1 VTEARLKNLRAEI
14 DRLDDEILSLL
25 NRRAQAVIEVGKIK
39 SERNLRF
46 YVPER
51 EVEILR
57 RISAGNPGPFPNDAL
72 KAVYREIIS
81 ASLALEKPLS
91 VAFLGPRATFTHL
104 ACLKH
109 FGESAVY
116 IPQINVSEVFDA
128 VERDVADFGV
138 VPIENSSEG
147 IVSNTLDMFVDHNL
161 LISGEIL
168 VEVAHD
174 LLSVTG
180 DLEHVRK
187 VYSHPHAISQC
198 RGGSSG
204 TCAPS
209 PYSTWRAPGGGG
221 AGGGRPVGAAIA
233 GRRRPRST
241 ASEHPEADPGQHEQL
256 YPFHHHREDR
266 AEADRQRQDVDP
278 VRREGR
284 GRGPPSYAGAV
295 REVPGQPHQDRIPAR
310 QDKGV
315 GIPLLPRHGG
325 AHLGRA
331 GGEGRGRAPDAG
343 PILENPGILSPG
355 HLTAPPLFR
364 RHFRQGDRRR
374 ADS

>member
-1 VTEARLKNLRAEI
+1 MTEARLKELRAEI

-39 SERNLRF
+39 SDRNLRF

-109 FGESAVY
+109 FGESADYV
-116 IPQINVSEVFDA
+116 PQINVSEVFDA
-128 VERDVADFGV
+128 VERGVADFGV

-147 IVSNTLDMFVDHNL
+147 IVSNTLDMFVDHSL
-161 LISGEIL
+161 LICGEIL

-180 DLEHVRK
+180 DIEHVKK
-187 VYSHPHAISQC
+187 VYSHPHAIAQC
-198 RGGSSG
+198 RGWLERNLRSVPVFDVESTGR
-204 TCAPS
+204 AAELAADDPS
-209 PYSTWRAPGGGG
+209 A
-221 AGGGRPVGAAIA
+221 AAIA
-233 GRRRPRST
+233 GEAAAKIYGLKSIRKRIQDNTNNVTRFIIIGKIAPKRTGNDKTSILFAARDEVGALHLMLEPFAKHQVNLTKIESRPVKT
-241 ASEHPEADPGQHEQL
+241 KAWEYLFFLDM
-256 YPFHHHREDR
+256 
-266 AEADRQRQDVDP
+266 
-278 VRREGR
+278 EGHI
-284 GRGPPSYAGAV
+284 S
-295 REVPGQPHQDRIPAR
+295 
-310 QDKGV
+310 
-315 GIPLLPRHGG
+315 
-325 AHLGRA
+325 
-331 GGEGRGRAPDAG
+331 
-343 PILENPGILSPG
+343 
-355 HLTAPPLFR
+355 
-364 RHFRQGDRRR
+364 
-374 ADS
+374 ADSVAAAVDELRMRAQYLKILGSYPRAI

>member
-1 VTEARLKNLRAEI
+1 VTEERLNELRAEI

-39 SERNLRF
+39 SDRNLRF

-57 RISAGNPGPFPNDAL
+57 RISAENPGPFPNDAL

-116 IPQINVSEVFDA
+116 VPQINVSEVFDA

-187 VYSHPHAISQC
+187 VYSHPHAIAQC
-198 RGGSSG
+198 RGWLERNLRSVPVFDVESTGR
-204 TCAPS
+204 AAELAVDDPS
-209 PYSTWRAPGGGG
+209 A
-221 AGGGRPVGAAIA
+221 AAIA
-233 GRRRPRST
+233 GEAAAKIYGLKSIRKRIQDNTNNVTRFIIIGKIAPNRTGNDKTSILFAARDEVGALHLMLEPFAKHQVNLTKIESRPVKTKAWEYLFFLDMEGHISAEPIAAAVDELRTRAQYLKILGS
-241 ASEHPEADPGQHEQL
+241 
-256 YPFHHHREDR
+256 YPR
-266 AEADRQRQDVDP
+266 A
-278 VRREGR
+278 
-284 GRGPPSYAGAV
+284 
-295 REVPGQPHQDRIPAR
+295 I
-310 QDKGV
+310 
-315 GIPLLPRHGG
+315 
-325 AHLGRA
+325 
-331 GGEGRGRAPDAG
+331 
-343 PILENPGILSPG
+343 
-355 HLTAPPLFR
+355 
-364 RHFRQGDRRR
+364 
-374 ADS
+374 